1 MLPHSIVVAAK
12 SRDILFINFH
22 SICKHKRLDCVKP
35 LSNNAI
41 IKDKAA
47 LVSSVFAYLKNSAAG
62 YNRRHCFYPLILRFA
77 RTNTEQERFY
87 LT

>member
-62 YNRRHCFYPLILRFA
+62 YNRRDCFYPLILRFA